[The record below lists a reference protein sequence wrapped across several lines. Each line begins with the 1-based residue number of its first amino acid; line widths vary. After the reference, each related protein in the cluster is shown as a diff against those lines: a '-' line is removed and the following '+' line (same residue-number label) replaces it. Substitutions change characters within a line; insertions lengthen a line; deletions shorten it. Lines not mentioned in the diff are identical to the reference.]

1 MVEKKIVMNS
11 SLETN
16 QVALLVQKCNGYKSE
31 INLYVQ
37 EKAANA
43 KSIMGVI
50 SLGMLDDK
58 EITIAVDGQDEQR
71 AMDFVHN
78 YLATLV

>member
-1 MVEKKIVMNS
+1 MVEKKIVMSS

-16 QVALLVQKCNGYKSE
+16 QVALLVQKCNSFKSD

-37 EKAANA
+37 EKTANA

-50 SLGMLDDK
+50 SLGMLDDQ
-58 EITIAVDGQDEQR
+58 EITIAINGQDEES
-71 AMDFVHN
+71 AMKFVHN

>member
-1 MVEKKIVMNS
+1 MIEKKVIMSS

-16 QVALLVQKCNGYKSE
+16 QVAMLVQKCNNYKSD

-37 EKAANA
+37 EKTANA

-50 SLGMLDDK
+50 SLGMLDGK
-58 EITIAVDGQDEQR
+58 EITVEAKGDDEQ
-71 AMDFVHN
+71 AAVEFVHN
-78 YLATLV
+78 YLATLI

>member
-1 MVEKKIVMNS
+1 MVEKKIVMSS

-16 QVALLVQKCNGYKSE
+16 QVALLVQKCNSFKSD

-37 EKAANA
+37 EKSANA

-50 SLGMLDDK
+50 SLGMLDDQ
-58 EITIAVDGQDEQR
+58 EITIAIDGQDEDS
-71 AMDFVHN
+71 AMKFVHN